1 MAAQIVISATDPR
14 PIYQQVADGI
24 RQLIARGDLVEGT
37 PLPPVR
43 QIAADLDV
51 NLNTVAAAYRELRKD
66 GLIKVKHGSGS
77 IVVSHNTKEK
87 SPEDLLP
94 ALRVAL
100 TNLVLAGLPPEKI
113 ARLVQ
118 RELSV
123 VSKGAK

>member
-1 MAAQIVISATDPR
+1 
-14 PIYQQVADGI
+14 
-24 RQLIARGDLVEGT
+24 
-37 PLPPVR
+37 
-43 QIAADLDV
+43 
-51 NLNTVAAAYRELRKD
+51 
-66 GLIKVKHGSGS
+66 
-77 IVVSHNTKEK
+77 VSHNTKEK